1 MFHKRR
7 EYRGIRSVVVHQ
19 RYIEIILFL
28 SLSRFFPHSQPRLA
42 SRHRLFIAVSP
53 PSRRSPAIPTSI
65 FAILGGHP
73 MIFVSSGRI
82 IFVGGS
88 SRRKQWNTSGD
99 KTIVDQRTVHP
110 PVHRGSRRG
119 NLESSGGGRII
130 AARPFYFRAGRG
142 KEARRISLS
151 SPDLPATQHV

>member
-1 MFHKRR
+1 
-7 EYRGIRSVVVHQ
+7 
-19 RYIEIILFL
+19 
-28 SLSRFFPHSQPRLA
+28 
-42 SRHRLFIAVSP
+42 
-53 PSRRSPAIPTSI
+53 
-65 FAILGGHP
+65 

-110 PVHRGSRRG
+110 PVHRGSRD